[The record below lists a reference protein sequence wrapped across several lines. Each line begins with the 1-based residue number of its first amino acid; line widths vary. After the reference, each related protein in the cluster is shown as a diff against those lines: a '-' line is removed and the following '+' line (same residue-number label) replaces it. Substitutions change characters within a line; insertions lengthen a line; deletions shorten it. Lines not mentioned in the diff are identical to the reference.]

1 MAEDWYTGLTSYQI
15 SAATSGCRL
24 MLKAIKKTRLY
35 EEVVGQLH
43 QLIDA
48 GKLKAGDRLP
58 SERELAET
66 FRVSRSSVR
75 EAIKTLEHEG
85 MLISR
90 PGSGTFITAVNV
102 EAIIPPL
109 ASLLSRGKDA
119 LVDLFEMRCLVEPS
133 IAALAAERATPADIL
148 RLKEICDEQAQQV
161 QQHTAAVDSDA
172 AFHLTIG
179 RATHNAALQ
188 RLVASIVEI
197 LKPIREK
204 SLQTPGRAHKSL
216 ASHREI
222 LVAIER
228 HDPERARQAMQQ
240 HILAVEQ
247 NVLAPA
253 PPTPRQR
260 LAADEPGPTPGGLE
274 VKAGRRASPH
284 APGSMRRRAPARGRH
299 AAAPLE
305 SAIVPRRKDG
315 G

>member
-1 MAEDWYTGLTSYQI
+1 
-15 SAATSGCRL
+15 

-43 QLIDA
+43 QLIDD

-75 EAIKTLEHEG
+75 EAIKTLENEG
-85 MLISR
+85 MVTSR

-133 IAALAAERATPADIL
+133 IAALAAERATPADIV
-148 RLKEICDEQAQQV
+148 RLKEICAEQERQINRD
-161 QQHTAAVDSDA
+161 TSAVDSDA

-197 LKPIREK
+197 LKPIREQ
-204 SLQTPGRAHKSL
+204 SLQTSGRAHKSL

-228 HDPERARQAMQQ
+228 HDPELARQAMQR
-240 HILAVEQ
+240 HIQAVEQ
-247 NVLAPA
+247 NVLAP
-253 PPTPRQR
+253 TPQTRR
-260 LAADEPGPTPGGLE
+260 LASAGGASEPTSRGIDVEAGQHPPPEALSPT
-274 VKAGRRASPH
+274 
-284 APGSMRRRAPARGRH
+284 RRRPSARGRQTP
-299 AAAPLE
+299 APLE
-305 SAIVPRRKDG
+305 AVIVPRREDG
-315 G
+315 GQR

>member
-1 MAEDWYTGLTSYQI
+1 
-15 SAATSGCRL
+15 
-24 MLKAIKKTRLY
+24 MLKVIKKTRLY

-43 QLIDA
+43 QLIDD

-58 SERELAET
+58 AERELAET

-75 EAIKTLEHEG
+75 EAIKTLENEG
-85 MLISR
+85 MVISR

-148 RLKEICDEQAQQV
+148 RLKEICSEQEQQV
-161 QQHTAAVDSDA
+161 NHDTSAVDSDA

-228 HDPERARQAMQQ
+228 HDPELARQAMQR
-240 HILAVEQ
+240 HIQAVEE
-247 NVLAPA
+247 NVLAPS
-253 PPTPRQR
+253 PQTRHQR
-260 LAADEPGPTPGGLE
+260 VPDSELGPTSRGMD
-274 VKAGRRASPH
+274 VKAGQHPSPQAPSSARRRSSGRRRH
-284 APGSMRRRAPARGRH
+284 APAP
-299 AAAPLE
+299 PK
-305 SAIVPRRKDG
+305 SVIVPRREDG
-315 G
+315 GQP

>member
-1 MAEDWYTGLTSYQI
+1 
-15 SAATSGCRL
+15 
-24 MLKAIKKTRLY
+24 MLKAIKKTRIY

-75 EAIKTLEHEG
+75 EAIKTLENEG
-85 MLISR
+85 MVVSR
-90 PGSGTFITAVNV
+90 PGSGTFLTAVNV
-102 EAIIPPL
+102 EAIIPSL

-119 LVDLFEMRCLVEPS
+119 LIDLFEMRCLVEPS

-148 RLKEICDEQAQQV
+148 RLKEICTQQAQQIDRE
-161 QQHTAAVDSDA
+161 TSAVDSDA

-216 ASHREI
+216 ASHRAV

-228 HDPERARQAMQQ
+228 HDPELARQAMQQ
-240 HILAVEQ
+240 HIQAVEE
-247 NVLAPA
+247 NVLAPTTRTRRRQSPGDVA
-253 PPTPRQR
+253 KSTIPGQGVASAHHASPDNPRS
-260 LAADEPGPTPGGLE
+260 T
-274 VKAGRRASPH
+274 GRRS
-284 APGSMRRRAPARGRH
+284 PARGHQRQP
-299 AAAPLE
+299 A
-305 SAIVPRRKDG
+305 
-315 G
+315 

>member
-1 MAEDWYTGLTSYQI
+1 
-15 SAATSGCRL
+15 
-24 MLKAIKKTRLY
+24 MLKAVKKIRLY

-58 SERELAET
+58 AERELAET

-75 EAIKTLEHEG
+75 EAIKTLENEG
-85 MLISR
+85 LVITR
-90 PGSGTFITAVNV
+90 PGSGTFITALNV

-119 LVDLFEMRCLVEPS
+119 LLDLFEMRRLVEPS

-148 RLKEICDEQAQQV
+148 RLKEICMAQD
-161 QQHTAAVDSDA
+161 QQIKRGTSAVDSDS

-179 RATHNAALQ
+179 QATHNAALQ

-197 LKPIREK
+197 LEPMREQ

-228 HDPERARQAMQQ
+228 HDPEQARQAMQR
-240 HILAVEQ
+240 HIEAVEQ
-247 NVLAPA
+247 NVLAPTA
-253 PPTPRQR
+253 QTRPRRSPFGEKRGASGGMDVDSGQNPSPETPHS
-260 LAADEPGPTPGGLE
+260 T
-274 VKAGRRASPH
+274 
-284 APGSMRRRAPARGRH
+284 RRRSSSRGRH
-299 AAAPLE
+299 TPASRVLE
-305 SAIVPRRKDG
+305 AVIVPRREDG
-315 G
+315 GQR

>member
-1 MAEDWYTGLTSYQI
+1 
-15 SAATSGCRL
+15 

-75 EAIKTLEHEG
+75 EAIKTLENEG
-85 MLISR
+85 MVITR

-119 LVDLFEMRCLVEPS
+119 LIDLFEMRCLVEPN

-148 RLKEICDEQAQQV
+148 RLKEICTEQEQQIK
-161 QQHTAAVDSDA
+161 QDTSAVDHDA

-179 RATHNAALQ
+179 RATHNEALQ

-228 HDPERARQAMQQ
+228 HDPDLARQAMQQ
-240 HILAVEQ
+240 HIQAVEQ
-247 NVLAPA
+247 NVLAPTSQ
-253 PPTPRQR
+253 PRRQR
-260 LAADEPGPTPGGLE
+260 FLIDESRPTTGG
-274 VKAGRRASPH
+274 VDVQAGQHPSPETPSSTRRRSSARRRH
-284 APGSMRRRAPARGRH
+284 APAQR
-299 AAAPLE
+299 E
-305 SAIVPRRKDG
+305 SVIVPRREDG
-315 G
+315 GQR

>member
-1 MAEDWYTGLTSYQI
+1 
-15 SAATSGCRL
+15 

-43 QLIDA
+43 QLIDD

-58 SERELAET
+58 AERELAET

-75 EAIKTLEHEG
+75 EAIKTLENEG
-85 MLISR
+85 MVTSR

-102 EAIIPPL
+102 EALIPPL

-148 RLKEICDEQAQQV
+148 RLKEIYTQQER
-161 QQHTAAVDSDA
+161 QIDHDAPAVDSDA

-228 HDPERARQAMQQ
+228 HDPELARQAMRR

-247 NVLAPA
+247 NVLAPTPQPGRRRMPDVESR
-253 PPTPRQR
+253 PPSRGM
-260 LAADEPGPTPGGLE
+260 D
-274 VKAGRRASPH
+274 VKAGQHPSPEALSSARRRSS
-284 APGSMRRRAPARGRH
+284 GRRRRAPA
-299 AAAPLE
+299 PPE
-305 SAIVPRRKDG
+305 SVIVPQREAG
-315 G
+315 GQP

>member
-1 MAEDWYTGLTSYQI
+1 
-15 SAATSGCRL
+15 

-43 QLIDA
+43 QLIDD

-75 EAIKTLEHEG
+75 EAIKTLENAG
-85 MLISR
+85 MVMSR

-102 EAIIPPL
+102 EAIISPL

-119 LVDLFEMRCLVEPS
+119 LIDLFEMRCLVEPS

-148 RLKEICDEQAQQV
+148 RLKEIYTQQEQQIQRD
-161 QQHTAAVDSDA
+161 TSAVDSDA

-179 RATHNAALQ
+179 QATHNAALQ
-188 RLVASIVEI
+188 RLVAAIVEI
-197 LKPIREK
+197 LKPIREQ

-228 HDPERARQAMQQ
+228 HDPELARQAMQR
-240 HILAVEQ
+240 HIQAVEQ
-247 NVLAPA
+247 NVLAP
-253 PPTPRQR
+253 TPQTRRRR
-260 LAADEPGPTPGGLE
+260 LSVGESGPCSGGMD
-274 VKAGRRASPH
+274 VTAGPH
-284 APGSMRRRAPARGRH
+284 AASEASNSTRRRSSARRRRAPAPRD
-299 AAAPLE
+299 
-305 SAIVPRRKDG
+305 SVIVPQREDG
-315 G
+315 GQL

>member
-1 MAEDWYTGLTSYQI
+1 MSP
-15 SAATSGCRL
+15 
-24 MLKAIKKTRLY
+24 MLKVIKKTRIY

-75 EAIKTLEHEG
+75 EAIKTLENEG
-85 MLISR
+85 LVITR
-90 PGSGTFITAVNV
+90 PGSGTFVTTVNV
-102 EAIIPPL
+102 EAIIPSL

-119 LVDLFEMRCLVEPS
+119 LIDLFEMRCLVEPS

-148 RLKEICDEQAQQV
+148 RLKEICAEQERQIKRD
-161 QQHTAAVDSDA
+161 TSAVDSDA

-179 RATHNAALQ
+179 RATHNSALQ

-228 HDPERARQAMQQ
+228 HDPELARRAMQQ
-240 HILAVEQ
+240 HIQAVEQ
-247 NVLAPA
+247 NVLAPTAQTRGRRSPAADQRHTA
-253 PPTPRQR
+253 PRAGAPFTRHPPPKTPRS
-260 LAADEPGPTPGGLE
+260 T
-274 VKAGRRASPH
+274 RRRPPAQ
-284 APGSMRRRAPARGRH
+284 GRRAPASSR
-299 AAAPLE
+299 LE
-305 SAIVPRRKDG
+305 SVFVPRQEDG
-315 G
+315 GQP

>member
-1 MAEDWYTGLTSYQI
+1 
-15 SAATSGCRL
+15 

-35 EEVVGQLH
+35 EEMVGQLH
-43 QLIDA
+43 QLIDD

-75 EAIKTLEHEG
+75 EAIKTLENEG
-85 MLISR
+85 MVISR

-148 RLKEICDEQAQQV
+148 RLKEICSEQEQQINRD
-161 QQHTAAVDSDA
+161 TSAVDSDA

-228 HDPERARQAMQQ
+228 HDPELARQAMQR
-240 HILAVEQ
+240 HIQAVEQ

-253 PPTPRQR
+253 PQTRRQR
-260 LAADEPGPTPGGLE
+260 MPDGEAGPTSHGID
-274 VKAGRRASPH
+274 VKAGQHPSPEALSSARRRSSVRRRH
-284 APGSMRRRAPARGRH
+284 APAP
-299 AAAPLE
+299 PQ
-305 SAIVPRRKDG
+305 SVIVPRREDG
-315 G
+315 GQP

>member
-1 MAEDWYTGLTSYQI
+1 
-15 SAATSGCRL
+15 
-24 MLKAIKKTRLY
+24 
-35 EEVVGQLH
+35 
-43 QLIDA
+43 
-48 GKLKAGDRLP
+48 
-58 SERELAET
+58 LAET

-85 MLISR
+85 LVMSR

-119 LVDLFEMRCLVEPS
+119 LLDLFEMRCLVEPS

-148 RLKEICDEQAQQV
+148 RLKEIYAQQE
-161 QQHTAAVDSDA
+161 QQITRDSSAVESDA

-188 RLVASIVEI
+188 RLVAAIVEI
-197 LKPIREK
+197 LKPIREQ

-228 HDPERARQAMQQ
+228 HDPELARQAMQR
-240 HILAVEQ
+240 HIQAVEQ

-253 PPTPRQR
+253 AQTRRQR
-260 LAADEPGPTPGGLE
+260 LPVGEPEPALNSADVNVAPPPSPAASSSTR
-274 VKAGRRASPH
+274 RRASDARRQ
-284 APGSMRRRAPARGRH
+284 APGPV
-299 AAAPLE
+299 E
-305 SAIVPRRKDG
+305 SVMVPRREDG
-315 G
+315 GQS

>member
-1 MAEDWYTGLTSYQI
+1 
-15 SAATSGCRL
+15 
-24 MLKAIKKTRLY
+24 MLEVKVIKKTRLY

-43 QLIDA
+43 QLIDD

-75 EAIKTLEHEG
+75 EAIKTLENEG
-85 MLISR
+85 MVISR

-109 ASLLSRGKDA
+109 ASLLSQGKDA
-119 LVDLFEMRCLVEPS
+119 LIDLFEMRCLVEPS

-148 RLKEICDEQAQQV
+148 RLKEIYSQQEQQINRD
-161 QQHTAAVDSDA
+161 TSAVDSDA

-228 HDPERARQAMQQ
+228 HDPELARQAMQR
-240 HILAVEQ
+240 HIRAVEQ
-247 NVLAPA
+247 NVLAP
-253 PPTPRQR
+253 TPQPRRQR
-260 LAADEPGPTPGGLE
+260 LPVGEPGPTSRGMD
-274 VKAGRRASPH
+274 VTAGQHPSPEASSSTQRRSSTRRRH
-284 APGSMRRRAPARGRH
+284 AP
-299 AAAPLE
+299 APLE
-305 SAIVPRRKDG
+305 SVIVPRWEDG
-315 G
+315 GQQ

>member
-1 MAEDWYTGLTSYQI
+1 
-15 SAATSGCRL
+15 
-24 MLKAIKKTRLY
+24 MLKAIKKTRIY

-48 GKLKAGDRLP
+48 GKLKAGDQLP

-75 EAIKTLEHEG
+75 EAIKTLENEG
-85 MLISR
+85 MVMTR

-102 EAIIPPL
+102 EAIIPSL

-148 RLKEICDEQAQQV
+148 RLKAICTEQEQQINRD
-161 QQHTAAVDSDA
+161 TPAVESDA

-179 RATHNAALQ
+179 QATHNAALQ

-197 LKPIREK
+197 LKPVREK

-228 HDPERARQAMQQ
+228 HDPELARQAMQR
-240 HILAVEQ
+240 HIQAVEQ
-247 NVLAPA
+247 NVLAPS
-253 PPTPRQR
+253 PQTHRQRFSVGESQPTPRGM
-260 LAADEPGPTPGGLE
+260 DVKPGQHPSPATPSST
-274 VKAGRRASPH
+274 RRRSPARSYH
-284 APGSMRRRAPARGRH
+284 APAQ
-299 AAAPLE
+299 LE
-305 SAIVPRRKDG
+305 SEAVPRREDG
-315 G
+315 GQR

>member
-1 MAEDWYTGLTSYQI
+1 
-15 SAATSGCRL
+15 

-43 QLIDA
+43 QLIDD

-75 EAIKTLEHEG
+75 EAIKTLENEG
-85 MLISR
+85 MVITR
-90 PGSGTFITAVNV
+90 PGSGSFITAVNV
-102 EAIIPPL
+102 EAIIPQL
-109 ASLLSRGKDA
+109 ASLLSRGKDV

-148 RLKEICDEQAQQV
+148 RLKQICGEQEQQISRD
-161 QQHTAAVDSDA
+161 TSAVDSDA

-179 RATHNAALQ
+179 QATHNAALQ

-228 HDPERARQAMQQ
+228 HDPELARQAMQR
-240 HILAVEQ
+240 HIQAVEQ
-247 NVLAPA
+247 NVLAP
-253 PPTPRQR
+253 TPQTRRQR
-260 LAADEPGPTPGGLE
+260 VPVDEPRPTSGSIDIKVGQH
-274 VKAGRRASPH
+274 ASSQTPH
-284 APGSMRRRAPARGRH
+284 STRRRSSARSRQAPAQI
-299 AAAPLE
+299 E
-305 SAIVPRRKDG
+305 SVRVPRRKDG
-315 G
+315 GQQ

>member
-1 MAEDWYTGLTSYQI
+1 
-15 SAATSGCRL
+15 
-24 MLKAIKKTRLY
+24 MLKAVKKIRIY

-43 QLIDA
+43 QLIEA

-75 EAIKTLEHEG
+75 EAIKTLENER
-85 MLISR
+85 LVISR
-90 PGSGTFITAVNV
+90 PGSGTFITAVNI

-119 LVDLFEMRCLVEPS
+119 LIDLFEMRRLVEPS

-148 RLKEICDEQAQQV
+148 HLKEICAAQEQQIKRR
-161 QQHTAAVDSDA
+161 TSAVESDA
-172 AFHLTIG
+172 AFHLSIG
-179 RATHNAALQ
+179 QATHNSALQ

-197 LKPIREK
+197 LKPMREK

-228 HDPERARQAMQQ
+228 HDPEQARQAMQR
-240 HILAVEQ
+240 HIEAVEL
-247 NVLAPA
+247 NVL
-253 PPTPRQR
+253 R
-260 LAADEPGPTPGGLE
+260 
-274 VKAGRRASPH
+274 
-284 APGSMRRRAPARGRH
+284 
-299 AAAPLE
+299 
-305 SAIVPRRKDG
+305 
-315 G
+315 

>member
-1 MAEDWYTGLTSYQI
+1 
-15 SAATSGCRL
+15 

-43 QLIDA
+43 QLIDD
-48 GKLKAGDRLP
+48 GKLRAGDRLP

-75 EAIKTLEHEG
+75 EAIKTLENEG
-85 MLISR
+85 MVISR

-102 EAIIPPL
+102 EALIPPL

-148 RLKEICDEQAQQV
+148 RLKEICSDQEQQV
-161 QQHTAAVDSDA
+161 NHETSAVESDA

-228 HDPERARQAMQQ
+228 HDPELARQAMLQ
-240 HILAVEQ
+240 HILAVEE
-247 NVLAPA
+247 NVLAP
-253 PPTPRQR
+253 TPQTRRQR
-260 LAADEPGPTPGGLE
+260 LPVGESHSTVHGMD
-274 VKAGRRASPH
+274 VRAGQHPSPQ
-284 APGSMRRRAPARGRH
+284 APSSARRRSSARKRQAP
-299 AAAPLE
+299 APLE
-305 SAIVPRRKDG
+305 SVLVPRRKDG
-315 G
+315 GQR

>member
-1 MAEDWYTGLTSYQI
+1 
-15 SAATSGCRL
+15 

-75 EAIKTLEHEG
+75 EAIKTLENEG
-85 MLISR
+85 LVVTR
-90 PGSGTFITAVNV
+90 AGSGTFITAVNV

-119 LVDLFEMRCLVEPS
+119 MLDLFEMRLLVEPS

-148 RLKEICDEQAQQV
+148 RLKEICAEQERQINRDIS
-161 QQHTAAVDSDA
+161 AVESDA

-179 RATHNAALQ
+179 RATHNSALQ

-228 HDPERARQAMQQ
+228 HDPALARQAMQQ
-240 HILAVEQ
+240 HIQAVEQ
-247 NVLAPA
+247 NVLAPPA
-253 PPTPRQR
+253 PT
-260 LAADEPGPTPGGLE
+260 
-274 VKAGRRASPH
+274 
-284 APGSMRRRAPARGRH
+284 RRRRRSVGERRPTARGKGGNSGRHSSTEIPRSTRRRSPARGRH
-299 AAAPLE
+299 MPASLGLV
-305 SAIVPRRKDG
+305 SVIVSRHEDG
-315 G
+315 GQR

>member
-1 MAEDWYTGLTSYQI
+1 
-15 SAATSGCRL
+15 
-24 MLKAIKKTRLY
+24 MLKAIKKIRLY

-75 EAIKTLEHEG
+75 EAIKTLENEG
-85 MLISR
+85 MVVSR

-148 RLKEICDEQAQQV
+148 RLKEIYTEQEQQIERDV
-161 QQHTAAVDSDA
+161 SAVDSDA

-179 RATHNAALQ
+179 EATNNAALQ
-188 RLVASIVEI
+188 RLVAAIVEI
-197 LKPIREK
+197 LKPIREQ

-228 HDPERARQAMQQ
+228 HDPELARQAMLR
-240 HILAVEQ
+240 HILAVEE
-247 NVLAPA
+247 NVLGS
-253 PPTPRQR
+253 TPRSHRQR
-260 LAADEPGPTPGGLE
+260 LPVGKQPPATQRRGVQAGQHPPLE
-274 VKAGRRASPH
+274 
-284 APGSMRRRAPARGRH
+284 APSSTRRRTSARGRQ
-299 AAAPLE
+299 AVTP
-305 SAIVPRRKDG
+305 SASVIMPRREDG
-315 G
+315 GQP

>member
-1 MAEDWYTGLTSYQI
+1 
-15 SAATSGCRL
+15 
-24 MLKAIKKTRLY
+24 MLEVKVIKKTRLY

-43 QLIDA
+43 QLIDD

-75 EAIKTLEHEG
+75 EAIKTLENEG
-85 MLISR
+85 MVMSR

-119 LVDLFEMRCLVEPS
+119 LIDLFEMRCLVEPS

-148 RLKEICDEQAQQV
+148 RLKEIYTQQEQQINRDIS
-161 QQHTAAVDSDA
+161 AVDSDA

-228 HDPERARQAMQQ
+228 HDPELARQAMQR
-240 HILAVEQ
+240 HIQAVEQ
-247 NVLAPA
+247 NVLAP
-253 PPTPRQR
+253 TPQTRRQR
-260 LAADEPGPTPGGLE
+260 LPIGEPEPTSRGMD
-274 VKAGRRASPH
+274 VKAGQHPSPEAS
-284 APGSMRRRAPARGRH
+284 SSTRCRSSTRRRHAR
-299 AAAPLE
+299 APLE
-305 SAIVPRRKDG
+305 SIIVPRREDG
-315 G
+315 GQL

>member
-1 MAEDWYTGLTSYQI
+1 
-15 SAATSGCRL
+15 

-43 QLIDA
+43 QLIDD

-75 EAIKTLEHEG
+75 EAIKTLENEG
-85 MLISR
+85 MVVSR

-148 RLKEICDEQAQQV
+148 RLKEIYSQQEQQINRD
-161 QQHTAAVDSDA
+161 TSAVDSDA

-197 LKPIREK
+197 LKPIREQ

-228 HDPERARQAMQQ
+228 HDPELARQAMQR
-240 HILAVEQ
+240 HIQAVEE
-247 NVLAPA
+247 NVLAP
-253 PPTPRQR
+253 TPQTRRQR
-260 LAADEPGPTPGGLE
+260 LPDGESRPTSRGMGAKQLPLPEAPNSTRGRSSARRRHAPTP
-274 VKAGRRASPH
+274 P
-284 APGSMRRRAPARGRH
+284 
-299 AAAPLE
+299 E
-305 SAIVPRRKDG
+305 SVIMPQREDG
-315 G
+315 GQS

>member
-1 MAEDWYTGLTSYQI
+1 
-15 SAATSGCRL
+15 
-24 MLKAIKKTRLY
+24 MLKAIKKTRIY

-75 EAIKTLEHEG
+75 EAIKTLENEG
-85 MLISR
+85 LVLTR

-102 EAIIPPL
+102 EAIIPSL
-109 ASLLSRGKDA
+109 ASLLSRGKNA
-119 LVDLFEMRCLVEPS
+119 LIDLFEMRRLVEPS

-148 RLKEICDEQAQQV
+148 RLKEICTEQEQQIKRD
-161 QQHTAAVDSDA
+161 TAVVDSDA

-197 LKPIREK
+197 LKPIRGK
-204 SLQTPGRAHKSL
+204 SLQTPGRAHQSL

-228 HDPERARQAMQQ
+228 HDPELARQAMQQ
-240 HILAVEQ
+240 HIQAVAQ

-253 PPTPRQR
+253 AQTRRRRSPGIETKNTARGMGVASAHHSSPDTPRS
-260 LAADEPGPTPGGLE
+260 T
-274 VKAGRRASPH
+274 
-284 APGSMRRRAPARGRH
+284 RRRSSARGRQRQR
-299 AAAPLE
+299 A
-305 SAIVPRRKDG
+305 
-315 G
+315 

>member
-1 MAEDWYTGLTSYQI
+1 
-15 SAATSGCRL
+15 

-35 EEVVGQLH
+35 EEMVEQLH
-43 QLIDA
+43 QLIDD

-75 EAIKTLEHEG
+75 EAIKTLENER
-85 MLISR
+85 LVVTR
-90 PGSGTFITAVNV
+90 PGSGTFITAVDV

-119 LVDLFEMRCLVEPS
+119 LIDLFEMRRLV
-133 IAALAAERATPADIL
+133 ERATPADIL
-148 RLKEICDEQAQQV
+148 QLKKICAAQEQQIKRG
-161 QQHTAAVDSDA
+161 TSAVESDA

-179 RATHNAALQ
+179 QATHNSALQ

-197 LKPIREK
+197 LKPMREK

-228 HDPERARQAMQQ
+228 HDPEQARQAMQR
-240 HILAVEQ
+240 HIEAVEH
-247 NVLAPA
+247 NVL
-253 PPTPRQR
+253 R
-260 LAADEPGPTPGGLE
+260 
-274 VKAGRRASPH
+274 
-284 APGSMRRRAPARGRH
+284 
-299 AAAPLE
+299 
-305 SAIVPRRKDG
+305 
-315 G
+315 